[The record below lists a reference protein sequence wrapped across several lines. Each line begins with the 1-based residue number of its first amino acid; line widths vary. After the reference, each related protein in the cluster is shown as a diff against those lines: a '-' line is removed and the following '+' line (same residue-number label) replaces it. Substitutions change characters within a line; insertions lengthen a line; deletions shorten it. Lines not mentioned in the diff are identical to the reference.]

1 MRSPV
6 RHGAL
11 ALVALGLVILAA
23 GCGKGTSSTGPGT
36 PLNQDAA
43 DDIALNS
50 VAALSTVG
58 GDVQA
63 GVSVSA
69 GAAPQQGAAHLT
81 ATFWDTTFTR
91 NGVTYNASRTFY
103 DALGNPL
110 PGFGPTAAKLV
121 WTSQASGTWEGERD
135 TATVGHNA
143 SLQITGIPQLLAVAD
158 TFVVN
163 GASDDTLL
171 NRFRSYDGTRTRY
184 FHWVSSLA
192 ISNVE
197 IARGGSYP
205 VSGTVTFTVSAD
217 RLRSNSVTDVESHWN
232 ATVVITFN
240 GAGDPDVVVNGTWR
254 YHWNV
259 VTGQITRG

>member
-1 MRSPV
+1 MRTPV

-11 ALVALGLVILAA
+11 ALVALGLVSLAG

-36 PLNQDAA
+36 AITQDAA
-43 DDIALNS
+43 DDLALNS
-50 VAALSTVG
+50 VAALNTVG

-81 ATFWDTTFTR
+81 AAFWDTTFTR
-91 NGVTYNASRTFY
+91 NGVTYEASRTFY

-121 WTSQASGTWEGERD
+121 WTSQASGTWEGARD

-143 SLQITGIPQLLAVAD
+143 SLQITGNHLLAIAD
-158 TFVVN
+158 TFLVN

-171 NRFRSYDGTRTRY
+171 NR
-184 FHWVSSLA
+184 
-192 ISNVE
+192 
-197 IARGGSYP
+197 
-205 VSGTVTFTVSAD
+205 
-217 RLRSNSVTDVESHWN
+217 
-232 ATVVITFN
+232 
-240 GAGDPDVVVNGTWR
+240 
-254 YHWNV
+254 
-259 VTGQITRG
+259 